1 MQPKSKFIKTALFT
15 LTGSLIAASVYATFP
30 PSQMLTQPDEEKPQV
45 VIQSN
50 NYAVGYKHCE
60 VTCFAQVNADATT
73 SIYVEYTLDDAS
85 IESMDIINVVRD
97 DSTLNAYVDRDEIV
111 KINAA
116 IVGGGK

>member
-1 MQPKSKFIKTALFT
+1 MQPKSKFIKTAL
-15 LTGSLIAASVYATFP
+15 IAAAVSLGTVLSGAASLAAF
-30 PSQMLTQPDEEKPQV
+30 SQEKEQQQV

-60 VTCFAQVNADATT
+60 VTCFAEVKANPTT

-85 IESMDIINVVRD
+85 IQSMDIINVVRD

>member
-1 MQPKSKFIKTALFT
+1 MQLKSKFINTVLATTAGCLV
-15 LTGSLIAASVYATFP
+15 AASVYAMFP
-30 PSQMLTQPDEEKPQV
+30 PVQLEEQPQV

-60 VTCFAQVNADATT
+60 VTCFAQVNADAVT

-85 IESMDIINVVRD
+85 VESLGILNVVRD
-97 DSTLNAYVDRDEIV
+97 DETLNAYVDRDEIA

-116 IVGGGK
+116 IVGGVQ

>member
-1 MQPKSKFIKTALFT
+1 MQPKSKFIKTALIT
-15 LTGSLIAASVYATFP
+15 AAVSLGTVLSGAASLTAF
-30 PSQMLTQPDEEKPQV
+30 SQEKEQPQV

-60 VTCFAQVNADATT
+60 AACVAEVRADANT
-73 SIYVEYTLDDAS
+73 SIYVEYSLDDAS
-85 IESMDIINVVRD
+85 VESLDIINVVRD
-97 DSTLNAYVDRDEIV
+97 DETLNAYVDRDEIA